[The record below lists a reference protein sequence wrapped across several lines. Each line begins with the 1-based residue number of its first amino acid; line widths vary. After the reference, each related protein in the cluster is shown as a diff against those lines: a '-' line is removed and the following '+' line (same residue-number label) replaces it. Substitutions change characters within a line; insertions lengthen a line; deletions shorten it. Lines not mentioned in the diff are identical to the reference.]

1 LKDVKSDEK
10 NFIPLNQGNGLSNY
24 RAVFYANEFSKKK
37 ELLPNNHMVVQP
49 VSVRKQVPLLVLVHL
64 SPPSALVVRAIPNQN
79 C

>member
-1 LKDVKSDEK
+1 
-10 NFIPLNQGNGLSNY
+10 
-24 RAVFYANEFSKKK
+24 
-37 ELLPNNHMVVQP
+37 